1 MSNVDQ
7 LKKLKEGLVLLS
19 RDREVVFSF
28 HETFKH
34 VDELLEIVD
43 DLLATGGTAKATG
56 NLVAKLKGEIVS
68 YAFLIILADLKG
80 RILLEPN
87 KSGEIIWKFST
98 DVALEAACNVPG
110 HYEAGMISKINSL

>member
-34 VDELLEIVD
+34 VDELLEIVVWGRRRYD
-43 DLLATGGTAKATG
+43 HLL
-56 NLVAKLKGEIVS
+56 
-68 YAFLIILADLKG
+68 
-80 RILLEPN
+80 
-87 KSGEIIWKFST
+87 FSQ
-98 DVALEAACNVPG
+98 DG
-110 HYEAGMISKINSL
+110 

>member
-43 DLLATGGTAKATG
+43 DLLAKESLRS
-56 NLVAKLKGEIVS
+56 NKSKSIILKVFKLK
-68 YAFLIILADLKG
+68 
-80 RILLEPN
+80 
-87 KSGEIIWKFST
+87 T
-98 DVALEAACNVPG
+98 
-110 HYEAGMISKINSL
+110 H